1 MAFVK
6 DNDYMLFEHF
16 ITFVLWNKYVQ
27 LLNSRYDDWFENYD
41 RSPKIQI
48 DGDRFDFVENPKA
61 RAEVFDMID
70 AKLSETGVLSF

>member
-1 MAFVK
+1 
-6 DNDYMLFEHF
+6 MLFRS
-16 ITFVLWNKYVQ
+16 Q
-27 LLNSRYDDWFENYD
+27 ALNSRYDDWFENYD

-61 RAEVFDMID
+61 RAEVFEMID